1 MLIRLDIKDFA
12 LVEALVVDFAS
23 GFSAITGETGA
34 GKSIMLDA
42 LGLVLGDRASPEL
55 IRSGASSAD
64 LSAEFGVADISG
76 ALAWLQDRELAD
88 PDAPDSCLLRR
99 TLSADG
105 RSRAYVNG
113 RPVTLQDIRELAE
126 HLIDIHSQHA
136 HQSLLR
142 RDTQRLLLDEFGGHG
157 QLVRDLT
164 RAHGHWRSSVDV
176 LEASERAQTESAERR
191 ALLNYQL
198 EELDQLNLEAEEYPE
213 LVGQQ
218 KRLAHADAH
227 ARRLATTLAGLD
239 EDDDAVTALLGRL
252 LHALEDIEDDHPA
265 LTTARELLA
274 SATVNCEEATV
285 ELRRYADLLEPD
297 PERLDIIDG
306 RLGELHDLARK
317 HRIRPEELPALQQ
330 NIAGE
335 LANMADGESRIE
347 TLAHTVAKAH
357 TTLIELAAKVSKARA
372 KAARKLETAVTAQLV
387 ELGMKHA
394 SFEAH
399 LEALDDGECG
409 PTGLER
415 VDFRVS
421 ANKGL
426 PPGPLGK
433 IASGGELSRISLAIQ
448 VVTAATSRI
457 PSLILDEADV
467 GIGGRTAEVVG
478 RLLRNLGEH
487 TQILAVT
494 HLPQVAALAHQHLAV
509 EKSDQDR
516 ARVNIRT
523 LDEED
528 RVGELARML
537 GGVEVTA
544 QTRAHANEMRA
555 RAANAP
561 ASA

>member
-1 MLIRLDIKDFA
+1 MLTRLDIKDFA

-64 LSAEFGVADISG
+64 LSAEFDVRDNAGVAS
-76 ALAWLQDRELAD
+76 WLESRELSD
-88 PDAPDSCLLRR
+88 PDAPETCLLRR
-99 TLSADG
+99 TLGADG
-105 RSRAYVNG
+105 RSRAYING
-113 RPVTLQDIRELAE
+113 RPVTLQDIRELAG

-164 RAHGHWRSSVDV
+164 RAHGRWRHAMEELDASRR
-176 LEASERAQTESAERR
+176 AQSERAERR
-191 ALLNYQL
+191 ALLSYQI
-198 EELDQLNLEAEEYPE
+198 EELDRLGLADGEYPE

-218 KRLAHADAH
+218 KRLAHAEAH
-227 ARRLATTLAGLD
+227 ARRLTATLAGLD

-252 LHALEDIEDDHPA
+252 QHALADIEDDHPA
-265 LTTARELLA
+265 LTSARELIE
-274 SATVNCEEATV
+274 SAKVNCEEATI

-297 PERLDIIDG
+297 PERLEVIDA

-317 HRIRPEELPALQQ
+317 HRIRPQELSALHQ
-330 NIAGE
+330 NIADE
-335 LANMADGESRIE
+335 LAGIDDDESRLE
-347 TLAHTVAKAH
+347 TLAQTVAEAH
-357 TTLIELAAKVSKARA
+357 AAMLELAAKVSKARV
-372 KAARKLETAVTAQLV
+372 KAARGLEAAVTGQLV

-394 SFEAH
+394 RFEAH
-399 LEALDDGECG
+399 METLEDGECG
-409 PTGLER
+409 ATGLER
-415 VDFRVS
+415 VDFLVS
-421 ANKGL
+421 ANKGV
-426 PPGPLGK
+426 PPAPLGK

-478 RLLRNLGEH
+478 RLLRNLGDH

-509 EKSDQDR
+509 EKSDQDT
-516 ARVNIRT
+516 ARVTIRT
-523 LDEED
+523 LDEDE
-528 RVGELARML
+528 RIGELARML
-537 GGVEVTA
+537 GGVEVTD

-555 RAANAP
+555 RAA
-561 ASA
+561 SA

>member
-1 MLIRLDIKDFA
+1 MLTRLDIKDFA

-55 IRSGASSAD
+55 IRSGASAAD
-64 LSAEFGVADISG
+64 LSAEFSVTGIAG
-76 ALAWLQDRELAD
+76 ALHWLESRELSD
-88 PDAPDSCLLRR
+88 PDAPESCLLRR
-99 TLSADG
+99 TLGADG

-113 RPVTLQDIRELAE
+113 RPVTLQDIRDLAE

-164 RAHGHWRSSVDV
+164 RTHGHWRSSVEA
-176 LEASERAQTESAERR
+176 LEACQRAQAESAERR
-191 ALLNYQL
+191 ALLSYQM
-198 EELDQLNLEAEEYPE
+198 EELDRLNLTEGEFPE
-213 LVGQQ
+213 LVSQQ

-265 LTTARELLA
+265 LTTARELLD
-274 SATVNCEEATV
+274 SARVNCEEATS

-297 PERLDIIDG
+297 PERLEIIDA

-317 HRIRPEELPALQQ
+317 HRIRPEELSALQQ
-330 NIAGE
+330 SIADE
-335 LANMADGESRIE
+335 LTGMADGESRLE
-347 TLAHTVAKAH
+347 ALAQTVAEARAAM
-357 TTLIELAAKVSKARA
+357 LELATKVSKARA
-372 KAARKLETAVTAQLV
+372 KAARKLEAAVTGQLV

-394 SFEAH
+394 RFEAH
-399 LEALDDGECG
+399 LETLDDGECG

-421 ANKGL
+421 ANKGVA
-426 PPGPLGK
+426 PGPLGK

-478 RLLRNLGEH
+478 RLLRNLGDH

-509 EKSDQDR
+509 EKSDQDS
-516 ARVNIRT
+516 ARVTIRT
-523 LDEED
+523 LDEDE

-544 QTRAHANEMRA
+544 QTRAHANEMRT
-555 RAANAP
+555 RAA
-561 ASA
+561 SA

>member
-1 MLIRLDIKDFA
+1 MLTRLDIKNFA
-12 LVEALVVDFAS
+12 LVEELVVDFAS

-55 IRSGASSAD
+55 IRSGASTAD
-64 LSAEFGVADISG
+64 LSAEFNIADITR
-76 ALAWLQDRELAD
+76 AATWLAGRDLSDA
-88 PDAPDSCLLRR
+88 DAPESCLLRR
-99 TLSADG
+99 TLGADG

-164 RAHGHWRSSVDV
+164 RAHSHWRASLET
-176 LEASERAQTESAERR
+176 LEASQRAQKETAERR
-191 ALLNYQL
+191 ALLTYQL
-198 EELDQLNLEAEEYPE
+198 EELEQLNLEAEEYPQ
-213 LVGQQ
+213 LVAQQ

-227 ARRLATTLAGLD
+227 TRRLATTLAGLD

-252 LHALEDIEDDHPA
+252 LHALEEIEDDHPA

-274 SATVNCEEATV
+274 SATVNAEEATA
-285 ELRRYADLLEPD
+285 ELRRYADLLETD
-297 PERLDIIDG
+297 PERLETIDA

-317 HRIRPEELPALQQ
+317 HRIRPEELSALQEG
-330 NIAGE
+330 ITRE
-335 LANMADGESRIE
+335 LASMAYGESRLSA
-347 TLAHTVAKAH
+347 LAQTVADAEKAM
-357 TTLIELAAKVSKARA
+357 LGLAAKVSKVRT
-372 KAARKLETAVTAQLV
+372 KAARKLEAAVTGQLV

-394 SFEAH
+394 RFEAH
-399 LEALDDGECG
+399 LEALEDGTCG
-409 PTGLER
+409 ATGLER

-509 EKSDQDR
+509 EKSDQDT

-528 RVGELARML
+528 RVSELARML

-544 QTRAHANEMRA
+544 QTRAHANEMLTRA
-555 RAANAP
+555 T
-561 ASA
+561 SA